1 MMNYKESELQ
11 TIEELAALFFKPSE
25 IAIVLEIN
33 AEEFVAE
40 IKLEEGEAYRRYKK
54 GWLTSEIE
62 LRKSVFESATNGS
75 NPAQNMMLDYNKNNR
90 YA

>member
-33 AEEFVAE
+33 AEEFIAE
-40 IKLEEGEAYRRYKK
+40 ILNSISAMYLVSSGYSFPIFIVMFSMS
-54 GWLTSEIE
+54 LFTSF
-62 LRKSVFESATNGS
+62 SVFI
-75 NPAQNMMLDYNKNNR
+75 KFKFV
-90 YA
+90 